1 MIITSTTHKET
12 EVQSKELIKEL
23 EAAGW
28 VLKRIEESH
37 HMFKHPTNPNT
48 VAVPHPKKDLPR
60 GTVRGIKKTAGLI

>member
-1 MIITSTTHKET
+1 MIVISTTHKET

-28 VLKRIEESH
+28 VLKRIEGSH

-48 VAVPHPKKDLPR
+48 VAVPTPR
-60 GTVRGIKKTAGLI
+60 KTYQGER

>member
-1 MIITSTTHKET
+1 
-12 EVQSKELIKEL
+12 VQSRELIKEL

-28 VLKRIEESH
+28 VLKRVTGSH

-60 GTVRGIKKTAGLI
+60 GTVKGIKERAGLI